1 MQIHIGNISEQSLL
15 DYLKKTPL
23 ADKVDVEE
31 YTRKVYPRATIFM
44 VREGAEIVGV
54 NIVYFNDMETKR
66 GFVTYIHVNEKYRNM
81 RIGWN
86 LLQSAVDYARTHQF
100 ESIALEVRKN
110 NEPAKHLY
118 SKFGFVIYDENDISY
133 FMRKVIL

>member
-23 ADKVDVEE
+23 ADKVDIEE
-31 YTRKVYPRATIFM
+31 YTYKVYPRATIFV
-44 VREGAEIVGV
+44 VREGGQIAGV
-54 NIVYFNDMETKR
+54 NIVYFNDMKTKR

-81 RIGWN
+81 RVGWN
-86 LLQSAVDYARTHQF
+86 LLQSAVDYARTHRF

-118 SKFGFVIYDENDISY
+118 SKFGFVTYDENDISY